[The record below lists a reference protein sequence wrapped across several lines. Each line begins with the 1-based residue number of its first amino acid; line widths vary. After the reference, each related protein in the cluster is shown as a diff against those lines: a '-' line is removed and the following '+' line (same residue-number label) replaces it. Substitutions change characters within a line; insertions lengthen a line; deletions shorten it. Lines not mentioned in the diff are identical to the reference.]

1 MVMKRTTLK
10 VIEIADDT
18 LTAVMERAEA
28 ETFETEH
35 YETVRVLGHA
45 YRQHRQIVKEQ
56 EAELRYLRKLVYGSS
71 TERSSDVLGDHTDE
85 SRRADTRSD
94 SSQKPPTEDPD
105 TADDPP
111 KKRRGHGRN
120 GADDYPGAERVHVT
134 HDTLQAGNACPNC
147 EQGTLYAV
155 AEPGVFV
162 SIVGQAPLQATVYEL
177 EKLRCN
183 LCGAVFTAPVPAD
196 AGTEK
201 YDATAGTM
209 IGLLKYGSGLP
220 FNRLQRMQNS
230 LGIPLPAA
238 TQWEIVH
245 GKAERILPAHEELIR
260 QAAQGDVLHHDD
272 TGVKILEWMG
282 KRAKEIAFSEETA
295 SGVDMQSER
304 TGLFTSGI
312 VSACAG
318 HRIALFLSGRQ
329 HAGENLRDVLA
340 KRAEALAAP
349 IQMCDALSRNMPS
362 DLKTVLANCLAHG
375 RRQFV
380 DIIDNFPDECRHVI
394 EALKVIYKNDAKARE
409 EQMSPEARLEFHQT
423 HSQST
428 MTELQT
434 WLKRQID
441 EHLVEP
447 NSALGQAISY
457 MLRHWGPMTLFLRQ
471 AGAPLDNN
479 ICERALKK
487 AILHRKNSL
496 FYKTDRGARVG
507 DLYMSLIYSC
517 DLNGAN
523 PFDYLTE
530 LDRHADELAA
540 NPSGWMPWNYR
551 ATLAAAQPSPE

>member
-35 YETVRVLGHA
+35 FQTVKVLGQA

-71 TERSSDVLGDHTDE
+71 SERSRDLLGDRVDE
-85 SRRADTRSD
+85 SGHADAPSD
-94 SSQKPPTEDPD
+94 SSQASPTHDSIAP
-105 TADDPP
+105 DDPP
-111 KKRRGHGRN
+111 KKRPGHGRN
-120 GADDYPGAERVHVT
+120 GADDYPGAERVKVS
-134 HDTLQAGNACPNC
+134 HDTLRAGNACPKC
-147 EQGTLYAV
+147 DQGTLYAV

-162 SIVGQAPLQATVYEL
+162 WIVGQAPLQATVYEL

-183 LCGAVFTAPVPAD
+183 LCGAVFTAPAPAGED
-196 AGTEK
+196 PEK

-209 IGLLKYGSGLP
+209 IALLKYGSGLP
-220 FNRLQRMQNS
+220 FHRIERLQNS
-230 LGIPLPAA
+230 LGIPLPAS
-238 TQWEIVH
+238 TQWGIVN
-245 GKAERILPAHEELIR
+245 GKAEDSLPAYEELIR

-272 TGVKILEWMG
+272 THVKILACMG
-282 KRAKEIAFSEETA
+282 ERAREVAFADGTA
-295 SGVDMQSER
+295 DGADKQTER

-312 VSACAG
+312 VSTCAG

-380 DIIDNFPDECRHVI
+380 DIINNFPDECRHVI
-394 EALKVIYKNDAKARE
+394 EALKIIYKNDANARE

-423 HSQST
+423 HSEST
-428 MTELQT
+428 MTELQA

-441 EHLVEP
+441 KHLVEP

-487 AILHRKNSL
+487 AILHRKNAL
-496 FYKTDRGARVG
+496 FYKTPRGARVG
-507 DLYMSLIYSC
+507 DLFMSLIYTC
-517 DLNGAN
+517 ELNGVN

-530 LDRHADELAA
+530 LERNADKLASK
-540 NPSGWMPWNYR
+540 PSDWMPWNYH
-551 ATLAAAQPSPE
+551 ATLAANSAVSQ

>member
-1 MVMKRTTLK
+1 MKRTTPKL
-10 VIEIADDT
+10 IEVPEHA
-18 LTAVMERAEA
+18 LAAVMERADA
-28 ETFETEH
+28 ETFETEQFQ
-35 YETVRVLGHA
+35 TAKVLGHA
-45 YRQHRQIVKEQ
+45 YVQHRQIVKEQ

-71 TERSSDVLGDHTDE
+71 TERTRDLLGDGSEEPPACQRE
-85 SRRADTRSD
+85 SAESCRNQDQD
-94 SSQKPPTEDPD
+94 SARE
-105 TADDPP
+105 PP

-120 GADDYPGAERVHVT
+120 GADDYPGAERVKVS
-134 HDTLQAGNACPNC
+134 HDSLQAGNACPKC
-147 EQGTLYAV
+147 EAGTLYAV

-162 SIVGQAPLQATVYEL
+162 WIVGQAPLQATVYEL

-183 LCGAVFTAPVPAD
+183 LCGAVFTASVPAD

-220 FNRLQRMQNS
+220 FNRLQKMQNS

-282 KRAKEIAFSEETA
+282 ERAQEVAFAEERADGTGM
-295 SGVDMQSER
+295 SPER

-312 VSACAG
+312 VSSCAG

-340 KRAEALAAP
+340 KRAEALAKP

-362 DLKTVLANCLAHG
+362 DLETVLANCLAHG

-394 EALKVIYKNDAKARE
+394 EALKVIYKNDAQARE
-409 EQMSPEARLEFHQT
+409 QQLSPQERLEFHQT
-423 HSQST
+423 HSQPV
-428 MTELQT
+428 MTELEA

-441 EHLVEP
+441 DHLVEP

-457 MLRHWGPMTLFLRQ
+457 MLRHWSPLTLFLRQ

-507 DLYMSLIYSC
+507 DLYMSLIYTC
-517 DLNGAN
+517 ELNGAN

-530 LDRHADELAA
+530 LERHADELAR
-540 NPSGWMPWNYR
+540 NPSEWMPWNYR
-551 ATLAAAQPSPE
+551 TTLAAAQPVPQ

>member
-1 MVMKRTTLK
+1 MKRTTLK

-18 LTAVMERAEA
+18 LAAVMERADAKTLEP
-28 ETFETEH
+28 EQ
-35 YETVRVLGHA
+35 YETVKVLGRA
-45 YRQHRQIVKEQ
+45 YVQHRQIVKEQ

-71 TERSSDVLGDHTDE
+71 SERSSDVLGDHTDK
-85 SRRADTRSD
+85 SRHADASSD
-94 SSQKPPTEDPD
+94 SLQEPATDDPD
-105 TADDPP
+105 APDDPP
-111 KKRRGHGRN
+111 KKRPGRGRN
-120 GADDYPGAERVHVT
+120 GADDYPGAEKIKVS
-134 HDTLQAGNACPNC
+134 HDTLQAGNACPKC

-155 AEPGVFV
+155 SEPGVFV
-162 SIVGQAPLQATVYEL
+162 WIVGQAPLQATVFEL

-183 LCGAVFTAPVPAD
+183 LCGAVFTAPAPAD
-196 AGTEK
+196 VGTEK

-220 FNRLQRMQNS
+220 FNRLARLQNS
-230 LGIPLPAA
+230 LGIPLAAA

-245 GKAERILPAHEELIR
+245 RKSVPIVPAYEELIR

-272 TGVKILEWMG
+272 TSVKILEWMG
-282 KRAKEIAFSEETA
+282 KRAEEVAFAEETA
-295 SGVDMQSER
+295 DGADKSER

-312 VSACAG
+312 VSTCAG

-329 HAGENLRDVLA
+329 HAGENLRDVLS
-340 KRAEALAAP
+340 KRAKALAKP

-362 DLKTVLANCLAHG
+362 DLETILANCLAHG

-394 EALKVIYKNDAKARE
+394 GALKVIYKNDAKARE
-409 EQMSPEARLEFHQT
+409 QQMSPEARLEFHQG

-428 MTELQT
+428 MTELEA

-457 MLRHWGPMTLFLRQ
+457 MQRHWGPMTLFLRQ

-496 FYKTDRGARVG
+496 FYKTSKGARVG

-517 DLNGAN
+517 ELNGAN

-530 LDRHADELAA
+530 LDRHSDELAA
-540 NPSGWMPWNYR
+540 NPSDWMPWNYR
-551 ATLAAAQPSPE
+551 ATLAAAQPAPE